1 MNITFNVGDLFNLV
15 VKFPG
20 NVCEPTRHIVLAF
33 EATRPEL
40 LAKSTPAKRLTVL
53 Q

>member
-1 MNITFNVGDLFNLV
+1 MNLVGDLFNLV

-33 EATRPEL
+33 EAEYACR
-40 LAKSTPAKRLTVL
+40 
-53 Q
+53 